1 MLASRTAAMP
11 RRSTSLRVIV
21 DVDDDSAEWT
31 DVDLMAVTFTSL
43 SRSVSAVSVALS
55 APEIANAV
63 IVSDIFFKFAVFNQV
78 RHRVYLS
85 ASL

>member
-1 MLASRTAAMP
+1 
-11 RRSTSLRVIV
+11 
-21 DVDDDSAEWT
+21 
-31 DVDLMAVTFTSL
+31 MAVTFTSL

-63 IVSDIFFKFAVFNQV
+63 IVSDIFFKFAVFNQARR
-78 RHRVYLS
+78 RHRGYLS